1 MPSPMPRR
9 CASAWRCR
17 ACRARRSSALA
28 WPVRGPVSRRS
39 RWADRLLLG
48 GAAGIVVAGFLIA
61 MIGRLSDDVADTAI
75 AVVVTSLFGLGVLM
89 ALSPESP
96 PGIQALL
103 FGNPLGVSESELVT
117 TGLLGAAVIGV
128 LWLGHDR
135 LLAIGFD
142 GGSGLT
148 IGVSSSLVRTLLL
161 VLVAATVLI
170 GVQGLGNLLVA
181 AILVGPAAASRL
193 LTSRMAPMIGLSV
206 GIAVLSGFAGL
217 YLSFH
222 ARIAAGAA
230 IVACLLFSY
239 LAAALPKDAK
249 IWQVAGSARQ
259 DLGLTPES
267 HAVALIELKD
277 GRRVAVF
284 QSPAP
289 ILDFF
294 SVQSA
299 RYAVA
304 EEMVFVLQ
312 DAAVVHARVLKE
324 GC

>member
-1 MPSPMPRR
+1 MIDWLIDPLTHGFTVRALIEISMLGAVSGVIG
-9 CASAWRCR
+9 CWVVLYGISYSAESL
-17 ACRARRSSALA
+17 AHGMFPGLVGAALLGL
-28 WPVRGPVSRRS
+28 P
-39 RWADRLLLG
+39 LLLG

-239 LAAALPKDAK
+239 LAAALL
-249 IWQVAGSARQ
+249 AGVRNRI
-259 DLGLTPES
+259 DLGLT
-267 HAVALIELKD
+267 
-277 GRRVAVF
+277 RRE
-284 QSPAP
+284 P
-289 ILDFF
+289 
-294 SVQSA
+294 
-299 RYAVA
+299 
-304 EEMVFVLQ
+304 
-312 DAAVVHARVLKE
+312 VHE
-324 GC
+324 